1 METQDNGVRYVIHKI
16 GTPQFQ
22 NKNGQLLP
30 AGEWWHNTPSGVGS
44 WGDKP
49 GATLFSFL
57 NTDTPTLPNGGEWV
71 AVFLNVSVG
80 GDVG

>member
-30 AGEWWHNTPSGVGS
+30 AGEWWHDTRQACGV
-44 WGDKP
+44 WGNKAM
-49 GATLFSFL
+49 AT
-57 NTDTPTLPNGGEWV
+57 TYRTTRAALPDGGEWV
-71 AVFLNVSVG
+71 AVFLNVSVS